1 MWKATAKMYFM
12 RRKWTKPFPE
22 NEKALVA
29 NREKFDFREG
39 KSDSRTN
46 NNNRETTEQ
55 GLKQTVT
62 EIFNVTEIWTRLI
75 NGALFSVFATT
86 PS

>member
-1 MWKATAKMYFM
+1 MK
-12 RRKWTKPFPE
+12 RKRTKPFPE

-29 NREKFDFREG
+29 NSYRESLILEKANQTAG
-39 KSDSRTN
+39 QTITT
-46 NNNRETTEQ
+46 RETTEQ
-55 GLKQTVT
+55 GLKQTFI
-62 EIFNVTEIWTRLI
+62 EIFNVMEIWKQLI